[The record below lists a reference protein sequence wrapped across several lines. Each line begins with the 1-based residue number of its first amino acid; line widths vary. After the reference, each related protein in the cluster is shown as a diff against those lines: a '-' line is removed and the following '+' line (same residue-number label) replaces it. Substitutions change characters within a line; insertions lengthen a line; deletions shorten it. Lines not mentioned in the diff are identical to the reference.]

1 MLTKTGEIGIEQS
14 NVNLN
19 SQFLGPQPPDMM
31 TSIFDPISSNIPLKL
46 KEKIWNGEFVEL
58 NLMLKSNQ
66 TLLNELS
73 TVGNLAIK
81 EGMLSVVHK
90 KSSPIRNI
98 HVWTSTFMVYAS
110 VMLEK
115 WPNKGLE
122 FLKYMQTVRTAASR
136 GCPGGWVL
144 YDEQYRLRKAH
155 FPASSWGV
163 VDRSCG
169 CFMLRPQITF
179 K

>member
-31 TSIFDPISSNIPLKL
+31 TSLFDPISSNIPLKL

-73 TVGNLAIK
+73 TVGNLAVK
-81 EGMLSVVHK
+81 EGILSVVHE

-98 HVWTSTFMVYAS
+98 HVWTSAFMVYYAS

-115 WPNKGLE
+115 WPRKGLE
-122 FLKYMQTVRTAASR
+122 FLKYMQTVGTAASR

-144 YDEQYRLRKAH
+144 YDEQYRLRKAR

-163 VDRSCG
+163 DSVVDDLC
-169 CFMLRPQITF
+169 CDP